1 MVTLLSYDA
10 RLSRAPSEH
19 LLALWRDAVDGVSLR
34 ADNYHA
40 ERHVS
45 TASHDSS
52 LSQSCL

>member
-34 ADNYHA
+34 TDDYHA

-45 TASHDSS
+45 TATHDLS